1 MAHILKKSA
10 HTHTHTHTH
19 TERERERE
27 RANKEVIYFMYKII
41 NHVTFGFFDNCF
53 KISKF

>member
-1 MAHILKKSA
+1 MNGTYIKKEC
-10 HTHTHTHTH
+10 THTH

-27 RANKEVIYFMYKII
+27 RNKVVIYFMYKII